1 MSPTLPP
8 NPLAVLRFVRGLPH
22 SVPVDDPIR
31 DKLLDAATAQFE
43 KVGIA
48 RATLNDITRG
58 AGLARMTLYRRFANK
73 QDLVEAALLREVA
86 VFLADLQREIHAHD
100 TVESKLTEGFVF
112 TVETLRDHS
121 LLNRLLETEPEE
133 TVPYFTVQASSLVAA
148 AAEVLAAEISHA
160 VPDDRPDE
168 EVLVVAE
175 LTVRL
180 VISFVLT
187 PSTTIDLDDPEVA
200 RAFARNH
207 LGPLLGGAAL
217 ARDTEPDQG

>member
-1 MSPTLPP
+1 MSPTPPP
-8 NPLAVLRFVRGLPH
+8 NPLALLRTVRGLRQASPA
-22 SVPVDDPIR
+22 DDPIR

-43 KVGIA
+43 KIGIA
-48 RATLNDITRG
+48 RATMNDVTRA

-73 QDLVEAALLREVA
+73 KELVEAALAREVA
-86 VFLADLQREIHAHD
+86 SFLADLHQELHSHD
-100 TVESKLTEGFVF
+100 TLEDKLTEGFVF
-112 TVETLRDHS
+112 TVDTLRDHA

-133 TVPYFTVQASSLVAA
+133 TVPYFTVQATSLVAA
-148 AAEVLAAEISHA
+148 AAEVLAAEISQA
-160 VPDDRPDE
+160 VPDGRSHE

-207 LGPLLGGAAL
+207 LGPLLDGP
-217 ARDTEPDQG
+217 T